1 MKQPPFFVAHRLML
15 SASVIACLMI
25 AGCAARGSARTAAEL
40 IQQQREEQAQL
51 QQQDDDSMRRS
62 AATQPDLLI
71 SLIREAQD
79 QGRYFAAL
87 AYTDAYIQKYGAD
100 AKVAAL
106 RADALRMTGQTER
119 SEQAYRALISGG
131 QPSRGWH
138 GLGLLAGSRGDYPLA
153 VENFQHAAA
162 LSPTDPQILSD
173 LGFARLSEGDI
184 AGARLPLGQAAE
196 LDPANPRVLS
206 NFALLLLL
214 EGDADAAQKVMDH
227 AGVGDA
233 ARLKIFQ
240 LSASMR
246 SSARAAHA
254 IQPTQDVRAAG
265 SGAPVAAVVSHTP
278 SFKTPVRASDSP
290 VVSSLPAPGTQ
301 APPQTSNGAYSN
313 AASGTTATP
322 VFSSLMER
330 FGSTEPLN

>member
-1 MKQPPFFVAHRLML
+1 MRQPPLFVSRHLLLPACVM
-15 SASVIACLMI
+15 ACLLI
-25 AGCAARGSARTAAEL
+25 AGCASRGSARTAAEL
-40 IQQQREEQAQL
+40 MQQQREEQAQL

-138 GLGLLAGSRGDYPLA
+138 GLGLLAGARGDYSEA
-153 VENFQHAAA
+153 VENFQRAAS

-184 AGARLPLGQAAE
+184 PGARLPLGQAAE
-196 LDPANPRVLS
+196 LDPSNPRVLS

-214 EGDADAAQKVMDH
+214 EGDAGGAQTVMDR
-227 AGVGDA
+227 AAIGDA

-240 LSASMR
+240 LSTSMR
-246 SSARAAHA
+246 SAAHA
-254 IQPTQDVRAAG
+254 ARAVPATKNVAAAESGVPATTGSRAAP
-265 SGAPVAAVVSHTP
+265 ANAAVTP
-278 SFKTPVRASDSP
+278 L
-290 VVSSLPAPGTQ
+290 VSSLPAPGGLPPRQ
-301 APPQTSNGAYSN
+301 APN
-313 AASGTTATP
+313 AGSAAGSAATP

-330 FGSTEPLN
+330 FGSAEPLN